1 MTRILKT
8 FTLNRSLW
16 TRKQIALLAAILTL
30 APAAAYLSV
39 NLVRS
44 RPVTSVVLSD
54 QWKCTRT
61 AGIVTVCTRK
71 PG

>member
-1 MTRILKT
+1 MTRILKV
-8 FTLNRSLW
+8 F
-16 TRKQIALLAAILTL
+16 LLAVILTL

-39 NLVRS
+39 DLVRS
-44 RPVTSVVLSD
+44 RPVTSAVLSD
-54 QWKCTRT
+54 QWTCTRT

>member
-16 TRKQIALLAAILTL
+16 TRKQIALLVVILTL

-39 NLVRS
+39 SLVRS

-54 QWKCTRT
+54 QWKCTKT
-61 AGIVTVCTRK
+61 AGILTVCIKK

>member
-1 MTRILKT
+1 MTRILKAL
-8 FTLNRSLW
+8 TLNRSLW

-44 RPVTSVVLSD
+44 RPVTSAVLSD

>member
-1 MTRILKT
+1 MTRILKV
-8 FTLNRSLW
+8 FTLNWSLW
-16 TRKQIALLAAILTL
+16 TRKQIALLVVILTL
-30 APAAAYLSV
+30 APTAAYLSIS
-39 NLVRS
+39 LARS